1 MLAEGFRLSEPVAIP
16 PVQVPEPVEE
26 DFQQKE
32 IFSLL
37 KEATDLRRQQQRLE
51 MQISQ
56 AQDLLASWDQ
66 GLYHRWFRLRH
77 QEGDAVWP
85 EDRLEK
91 GEADVSTAA
100 PLEGSEVLITSQLTL
115 AREAHE
121 AALRLCEAEAAVST
135 LQADSE
141 ALEQQSRQIEEEVQ
155 EMAGPL
161 KELEALREEGSRR
174 AERLEALKSREE
186 ATLQALAE
194 LSTKRL
200 ALEEAAGKLQEE
212 LQETSAKE
220 LPQVAKR
227 RREADLEDRR
237 ENFGAKNRWKTEV
250 QMCQSALQAEEKQL
264 ARLLARKESTALA
277 AGEGQ
282 QACSVL
288 SRSLADVRQEHARL
302 LGWKQEPLLW
312 AVTDR
317 PFGFALDLSS
327 AAGRLHNMS
336 YFDAEKAEELKSWL
350 AALEGWI
357 AAAKWQVGD
366 VVCVTESFMS
376 DSEDQVKL
384 EPDMT
389 GILVKLDEHDDAF
402 LENRH
407 KLKRLAD
414 SGAKDVFLDIVP
426 QNDIIM
432 HWALRVVGAKASR
445 CYEFEADGVIMG
457 KRTALDKGLPISSQ
471 KLEGRTAKTHREISQ
486 WCTQFGADHS
496 YDAAGNNIFGG
507 KNCQDFAVELC
518 TYMGI
523 DKEQLPFRQAEQV
536 KTVLGAG
543 AFVAAD
549 AALGTGLVAA
559 GTGLVAGALDLGI
572 GVAGAAA
579 GAAMSPGVLAAA
591 AAVGVG
597 YASGVITAESI
608 PTFGFESEKPEQSP
622 KATEQSL
629 QLDIERLKGEVG
641 AAEAELRK
649 ARAHEAAT
657 VEADRLRTV
666 VLSSELTAFQVCSE
680 RLFRLSRNMEDKTE
694 SLQSELQR
702 ELVSANDLRQTLMAA
717 FEANVSEVGRDL
729 VTAVSKP
736 LLHSESAPELNPRP
750 APATWKDV
758 MERHGCPPEQSISVR
773 MHRRRKKQSSTPAG
787 APQRTRRN
795 HSQAVS
801 GRCRC
806 LPAVPSDVSRPK
818 CLQLHLRLHRKLPA
832 ALCGL
837 WMRAA

>member
-1 MLAEGFRLSEPVAIP
+1 MLAEGFRLCEPVAIP

-56 AQDLLASWDQ
+56 AQDANASLQSSWSALSRVSTTLAFGS
-66 GLYHRWFRLRH
+66 GPSPKK
-77 QEGDAVWP
+77 EGDAPWP

-100 PLEGSEVLITSQLTL
+100 PLEGSEVLVTSQLTL
-115 AREAHE
+115 AREAHD
-121 AALRLCEAEAAVST
+121 AALRLREAEAAVST
-135 LQADSE
+135 LQADAE
-141 ALEQQSRQIEEEVQ
+141 ALEKQSRLVEEEVQ

-161 KELEALREEGSRR
+161 KELEALREEGSGR

-186 ATLQALAE
+186 ATLQALSE

-200 ALEEAAGKLQEE
+200 ALQEAAGKLQAE

-227 RREADLEDRR
+227 RREADLEAQRAQQAHA
-237 ENFGAKNRWKTEV
+237 EAQSRWKTEV

-277 AGEGQ
+277 AVDGQ

-302 LGWKQEPLLW
+302 LGWKQDLAEGRPSDL
-312 AVTDR
+312 D
-317 PFGFALDLSS
+317 PFGL
-327 AAGRLHNMS
+327 R
-336 YFDAEKAEELKSWL
+336 KT
-350 AALEGWI
+350 
-357 AAAKWQVGD
+357 AAKLG
-366 VVCVTESFMS
+366 
-376 DSEDQVKL
+376 
-384 EPDMT
+384 
-389 GILVKLDEHDDAF
+389 
-402 LENRH
+402 
-407 KLKRLAD
+407 
-414 SGAKDVFLDIVP
+414 
-426 QNDIIM
+426 
-432 HWALRVVGAKASR
+432 SR
-445 CYEFEADGVIMG
+445 IE
-457 KRTALDKGLPISSQ
+457 
-471 KLEGRTAKTHREISQ
+471 
-486 WCTQFGADHS
+486 
-496 YDAAGNNIFGG
+496 
-507 KNCQDFAVELC
+507 
-518 TYMGI
+518 
-523 DKEQLPFRQAEQV
+523 
-536 KTVLGAG
+536 
-543 AFVAAD
+543 
-549 AALGTGLVAA
+549 
-559 GTGLVAGALDLGI
+559 
-572 GVAGAAA
+572 
-579 GAAMSPGVLAAA
+579 
-591 AAVGVG
+591 
-597 YASGVITAESI
+597 
-608 PTFGFESEKPEQSP
+608 
-622 KATEQSL
+622 SL

-641 AAEAELRK
+641 TAEAELRK

-694 SLQSELQR
+694 SLQTELQR
-702 ELVSANDLRQTLMAA
+702 ELISANDLRQTLMAA

-773 MHRRRKKQSSTPAG
+773 MHRRRKKQNSTPAG
-787 APQRTRRN
+787 APQRSSSTGSLQLPEKAPAARKLVPLSSSGPTRRV
-795 HSQAVS
+795 QAKV
-801 GRCRC
+801 
-806 LPAVPSDVSRPK
+806 PAATPSVAPPAPSRP
-818 CLQLHLRLHRKLPA
+818 LRTSDAVRLRSKAHSA
-832 ALCGL
+832 VG
-837 WMRAA
+837 RAR

>member
-56 AQDLLASWDQ
+56 AQDANASLQSSWSALSRVSTTLAFGS
-66 GLYHRWFRLRH
+66 GPSPKK
-77 QEGDAVWP
+77 EGDAVWP

-227 RREADLEDRR
+227 RREADLEAQRAQQAHA
-237 ENFGAKNRWKTEV
+237 EAKNRWKTEV

-302 LGWKQEPLLW
+302 LGWKQDTAEGRPSDL
-312 AVTDR
+312 D
-317 PFGFALDLSS
+317 PFGL
-327 AAGRLHNMS
+327 RTT
-336 YFDAEKAEELKSWL
+336 
-350 AALEGWI
+350 
-357 AAAKWQVGD
+357 AAKLG
-366 VVCVTESFMS
+366 
-376 DSEDQVKL
+376 
-384 EPDMT
+384 
-389 GILVKLDEHDDAF
+389 
-402 LENRH
+402 
-407 KLKRLAD
+407 
-414 SGAKDVFLDIVP
+414 
-426 QNDIIM
+426 
-432 HWALRVVGAKASR
+432 SR
-445 CYEFEADGVIMG
+445 IE
-457 KRTALDKGLPISSQ
+457 
-471 KLEGRTAKTHREISQ
+471 
-486 WCTQFGADHS
+486 
-496 YDAAGNNIFGG
+496 
-507 KNCQDFAVELC
+507 
-518 TYMGI
+518 
-523 DKEQLPFRQAEQV
+523 
-536 KTVLGAG
+536 
-543 AFVAAD
+543 
-549 AALGTGLVAA
+549 
-559 GTGLVAGALDLGI
+559 
-572 GVAGAAA
+572 
-579 GAAMSPGVLAAA
+579 
-591 AAVGVG
+591 
-597 YASGVITAESI
+597 
-608 PTFGFESEKPEQSP
+608 
-622 KATEQSL
+622 SL

-787 APQRTRRN
+787 APQRSSSTGSLQLPEKAPAARKLVPLSSSGPIRRV
-795 HSQAVS
+795 QAKVPAAT
-801 GRCRC
+801 
-806 LPAVPSDVSRPK
+806 PAVAPQTPSRTVRTLDAGR
-818 CLQLHLRLHRKLPA
+818 LRSKAHSA
-832 ALCGL
+832 EG
-837 WMRAA
+837 RAR